1 MKPVTETTHVE
12 ERYMYQCIVWG
23 LVHNS
28 LWEIDTL
35 VKWMTSKLPH
45 ELSFIAY
52 YIPEQ

>member
-23 LVHNS
+23 MVHNS

-35 VKWMTSKLPH
+35 VKWDDLQ
-45 ELSFIAY
+45 IASY
-52 YIPEQ
+52 GLAS